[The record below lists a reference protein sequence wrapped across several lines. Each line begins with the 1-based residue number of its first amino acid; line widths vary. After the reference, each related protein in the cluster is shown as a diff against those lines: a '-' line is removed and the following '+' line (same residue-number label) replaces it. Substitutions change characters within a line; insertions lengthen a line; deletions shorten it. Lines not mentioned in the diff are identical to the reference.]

1 MSWDF
6 NCRYFIFGDLNTGVM
21 DLFTGVG
28 LRQTGQL
35 GLIAKHC
42 KARDSNRN
50 SIIEKIRESK
60 VKRYWGSMT
69 HPWGHLPDVGWNSCQ
84 VNSIILGLE
93 MESLPGRART
103 VNIMKYLVI
112 FFKLISYSFSS
123 YGL

>member
-6 NCRYFIFGDLNTGVM
+6 NYRDFTFGNLNTSVM

-28 LRQTGQL
+28 IRQTGQL

-60 VKRYWGSMT
+60 VKRYWGLMP
-69 HPWGHLPDVGWNSCQ
+69 HPWVHLPEVGWNFCQ
-84 VNSIILGLE
+84 PNSIILSLE
-93 MESLPGRART
+93 MESLPGRAKT
-103 VNIMKYLVI
+103 VSIMKYLVI
-112 FFKLISYSFSS
+112 FFQVNFIQFL
-123 YGL
+123 